1 APVGHLVFG
10 QRVEGELCLAAAL
23 GVHQPQLPGAGAV
36 TGEDDLGAVG
46 GVLRVGV
53 VADAGQLLWAAA
65 VAGDDVDVAGRCAGR
80 FGAEGDL
87 AFVGREL
94 REDRRPGQVG
104 DLLLV
109 GAVLLHRPH
118 LHRTPTGA
126 AAVGDSASVGRVGG
140 AGVEAGV
147 VG

>member
-1 APVGHLVFG
+1 
-10 QRVEGELCLAAAL
+10 
-23 GVHQPQLPGAGAV
+23 
-36 TGEDDLGAVG
+36 G
-46 GVLRVGV
+46 GGRRGVGV
-53 VADAGQLLWAAA
+53 VAVSGQLLWAAA

-118 LHRTPTGA
+118 LARTPTGA
-126 AAVGDSASVGRVGG
+126 APVADSALTARLGG
-140 AGVEAGV
+140 AG
-147 VG
+147 